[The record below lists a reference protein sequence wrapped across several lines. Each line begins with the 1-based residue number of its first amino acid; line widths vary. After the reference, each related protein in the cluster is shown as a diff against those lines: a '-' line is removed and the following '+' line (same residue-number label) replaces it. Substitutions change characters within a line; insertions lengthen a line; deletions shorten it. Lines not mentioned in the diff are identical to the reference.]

1 MSTYYNNPIAI
12 NVDFVHRLL
21 LNSTKE
27 TLKVSN
33 WYNYRKMLSLNT
45 AHGRRKHF
53 STNHRHPHENNVCSS
68 DTRYFPLLLWRRLF
82 KITPKTISHWKFTI
96 TPGLECPLLQYCY
109 WILER
114 FRQYGIFV
122 FNFIT
127 SKYKFVEQLL
137 YKFI

>member
-68 DTRYFPLLLWRRLF
+68 ETRYFPLLLWRRLF
-82 KITPKTISHWKFTI
+82 KITPKTIQLHTY
-96 TPGLECPLLQYCY
+96 TYLTLEVHNHPGVRMPLTT
-109 WILER
+109 
-114 FRQYGIFV
+114 V
-122 FNFIT
+122 
-127 SKYKFVEQLL
+127 LL
-137 YKFI
+137 LNLRTLPTVWYICF